1 MYIIEFKDITKA
13 FGSKKILDNVNLKIS
28 KGDIFG
34 IIGPSGSGKSTL
46 MKVLMGIYKPTSG
59 SIYFKEKEVL
69 KDSNFLLKVT
79 GLTTQENSFYYK
91 LTVKENMHYYA
102 NLNSVQM
109 NKKDLDVHI
118 NKILR
123 SVNLYDSKDK
133 LAQNISGGMKRR
145 LDFAISLVHNPE
157 LLILDEPTT
166 GLDPKLVDQFWKI
179 IKEVSKE
186 GKTIIVISHIFSEL
200 EKNCNKAGILYNGK
214 IKSVTAKRGVDL
226 RKEFDR
232 VVK

>member
-214 IKSVTAKRGVDL
+214 IKSVTVKRGVDL

>member
-28 KGDIFG
+28 KGDVFG

-214 IKSVTAKRGVDL
+214 IKSVTVKRGVDL